1 MADVRSM
8 LRNERVAR
16 RLNHPHLTYST
27 TGTLVC
33 LVCHIQL
40 KSEALWNNHL
50 NSNQHAMRLQRIRD
64 NALGR
69 PPGAPPPAENSSE
82 QLPEPTNGSK
92 KRKADDTNGDTR
104 KKSKPANGAPA
115 GFFDEE
121 SLYQDQSSD
130 SEPQKITKVH
140 LRQPS
145 DNLPAAL
152 TQSPRNHQDQNP
164 TPPTTA
170 DPATVDEDEWA
181 AFERDLATP
190 PPEPSALTATA
201 TITAAPVSAA
211 ELAAQSR
218 EGNLQKKSLREIE
231 QEDEKEDAARQM
243 EEELDEMAG
252 FDERVKRL
260 REKREQLR
268 LVNVTSRSMV
278 HNDSDGGGEGDDE
291 HEADDEDDD
300 DDADGFELWSAVI
313 Q

>member
-50 NSNQHAMRLQRIRD
+50 DSNQHAMRLQRIRD

-69 PPGAPPPAENSSE
+69 PPGAPPPTENSNG
-82 QLPEPTNGSK
+82 QLPESTNGSK
-92 KRKADDTNGDTR
+92 KRKADDTNRNTT

-121 SLYQDQSSD
+121 ALYQDQSSD
-130 SEPQKITKVH
+130 SEPQKITRVH
-140 LRQPS
+140 LRQLS
-145 DNLPAAL
+145 DNLPS
-152 TQSPRNHQDQNP
+152 TSTKSPRNHPDQNP

-181 AFERDLATP
+181 AFERDIATP
-190 PPEPSALTATA
+190 PSKPSALTAAA
-201 TITAAPVSAA
+201 TISAAPVSSA
-211 ELAAQSR
+211 ELAAQSLE
-218 EGNLQKKSLREIE
+218 EGDLQKKSLREVE
-231 QEDEKEDAARQM
+231 LEGEKEDAARQM
-243 EEELDEMAG
+243 EEELEEMAG

-268 LVNVTSRSMV
+268 LVNVTSRSMI

-291 HEADDEDDD
+291 HEADNDDED
-300 DDADGFELWSAVI
+300 DDADGFELWSR
-313 Q
+313 